1 MVEEISCLEGDIS
14 MVDTLDMDKL
24 FGELE
29 SDLNSL
35 RVATARSLMELDAE
49 GSAALSRWLENW
61 SILEDFG

>member
-1 MVEEISCLEGDIS
+1 

-35 RVATARSLMELDAE
+35 QTATARSLMELDAE

-61 SILEDFG
+61 SMLEDFG